1 MILKKAIPLLAT
13 VLLGGCAHPPANFLE
28 GVPLVTPD
36 GDTLQKTSMQG
47 KTTAFVFVDPIC
59 PMVQEASQRGGMLE
73 DVEESLRKD
82 GVELVLVGVS
92 GSTESLKPG
101 DFRAWQKEARL
112 QTTRMILDTTA
123 FLARRENIPRLPW
136 ALVLDA
142 KGMRRYSG
150 PAESMQT
157 DTSEFL
163 LPNAAHRALL
173 GMNTP
178 AGEEEGEGCPL
189 DL

>member
-1 MILKKAIPLLAT
+1 MILKKAIPLLAA

-36 GDTLQKTSMQG
+36 GDTLQKASMQG

-59 PMVQEASQRGGMLE
+59 PMVQEAAQRGGMLE

-82 GVELVLVGVS
+82 GVELVGVS
-92 GSTESLKPG
+92 GSAESLRSG
-101 DFRAWQKEARL
+101 DFRAWQKEARF
-112 QTTRMILDTTA
+112 QTTRMILDTAA
-123 FLARRENIPRLPW
+123 FLARRENIRRLPW

-142 KGMRRYSG
+142 KGTRRYSG
-150 PAESMQT
+150 PAESMQA
-157 DTSEFL
+157 DTSEFVL
-163 LPNAAHRALL
+163 TNAARRAMF